1 MKKSSQ
7 IDDEE
12 NFESQLRKENNSE
25 LHFIKSRWGR
35 KCLVYNNYI
44 YASNKRVQ
52 STNTT
57 YWRCT
62 QSSSR
67 KQNPCSA
74 RLTTRRNHITNSV
87 DLHNH
92 EPDMEEIYQREQ
104 LLTDYSIDNP

>member
-1 MKKSSQ
+1 MKKTSQ

-12 NFESQLRKENNSE
+12 DFESQLRRKNNSE

-35 KCLVYNNYI
+35 KCLVHNNYI

-62 QSSSR
+62 HSSSR
-67 KQNPCSA
+67 KKNPCSA

-92 EPDMEEIYQREQ
+92 EPDMEEIYQRQEF
-104 LLTDYSIDNP
+104 LTDYSIDNP